1 MSKACSASIGGVGC
15 TDKRQRCEADACPTV
30 PTPRGSKLLPT
41 PQTNGVFLLPGNH
54 LPHVYSVHVP
64 PKQTSRRVATLCLM
78 DERKFKR
85 ESQSLTLFSSH
96 AKTPRLAACQMIN
109 PKKDAI
115 SWDIS
120 SDEDPFPTFP
130 LTRSPP
136 ELHSIWGKLTSLQAQ
151 TYGVHAVRLRR
162 RKGISQ
168 PPSPP
173 NSTPDISLS
182 GASSSPENSAIQP
195 QQRRHNTSQSINALD
210 TGCLL

>member
-1 MSKACSASIGGVGC
+1 MLDSPYRYWILRIVESVSCRFEGLNEYQRTAMSKACSASIGGVGC

-136 ELHSIWGKLTSLQAQ
+136 ELHSIWGKLTS
-151 TYGVHAVRLRR
+151 
-162 RKGISQ
+162 
-168 PPSPP
+168 
-173 NSTPDISLS
+173 PDIWRSCSAAPPEEGHLTT
-182 GASSSPENSAIQP
+182 SSSFRGKPTE
-195 QQRRHNTSQSINALD
+195 
-210 TGCLL
+210 